1 VRTTPT
7 TSDFIWGF
15 LRLVRYKNLII
26 VALTQLMVRLWLIG
40 PKNEWSTILTDPDLY
55 LIILSTLLIAAAG
68 YIIND
73 YFDIKIDIVNKPQR
87 VIIGRY
93 LKRRM
98 AIGTHQLL
106 NILGVLCGL
115 LVSYK
120 VALVNI
126 FSVSLL
132 WLYSERY
139 KRQMLIGNVVV
150 SLLTSLALII
160 LSVHYQENRNLVFIY
175 SVFAFFIS
183 LIREIVKDIE
193 DIRGDSAH
201 GCRTLPIVL
210 GIRGTKQVLYGLILV
225 FGVILLVWGQYLNNP
240 FLAWA
245 FGLLIV
251 PLGYLTYK
259 LRMAHKRADFKAISS
274 LCKIIMLLG
283 LLTMVWI

>member
-1 VRTTPT
+1 MRTTPT

-251 PLGYLTYK
+251 PLGYLSYK

>member
-1 VRTTPT
+1 MRTTPT

>member
-251 PLGYLTYK
+251 PLGYLSYK